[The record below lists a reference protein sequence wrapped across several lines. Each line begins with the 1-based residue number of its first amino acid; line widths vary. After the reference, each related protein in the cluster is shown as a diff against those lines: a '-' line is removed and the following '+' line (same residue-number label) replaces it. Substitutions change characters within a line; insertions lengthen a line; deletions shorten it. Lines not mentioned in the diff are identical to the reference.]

1 MTTEEAT
8 FLLLREL
15 RDIYSP
21 EEAGLITDWVMEAI
35 TGSRKAERM
44 IYKKQPLTAKEDQQ
58 VQQYL
63 KRLLQY
69 EPVQYILQEAWFY
82 GMKFHVNPHVLI
94 PRPET
99 EELAEWIIKDH
110 GSAGPLSLLDIG
122 TGSGCIAI
130 SLKKKIPA
138 ATVAA
143 CDISEEALAVAKENA
158 ASHKTAISFI
168 QLDFLDER
176 EWKKMDQYDIIVSNP
191 PYIPQSEARTMNANV
206 VKYEPATALFVPDN
220 NALLFY
226 EAIARFGQ
234 AHLKPGAYSYVEIHE
249 SLGQAAI
256 GLFLQYNY
264 TPLLKKDMQGKDR
277 MIRAVKAG

>member
-143 CDISEEALAVAKENA
+143 CDISEAALAVAKENA
-158 ASHKTAISFI
+158 ALHSAAISFI
-168 QLDFLDER
+168 QLDFLNEI
-176 EWKKMDQYDIIVSNP
+176 EWEKMEQYDIMVSNP
-191 PYIPQSEARTMNANV
+191 PYIPQAESHSMNANV
-206 VKYEPATALFVPDN
+206 VKYEPGTALFVPDD
-220 NALLFY
+220 NALIFY
-226 EAIARFGQ
+226 EVIARFGH
-234 AHLKPGAYSYVEIHE
+234 AHLKPGAYIYAEIHE

-256 GLFLQYNY
+256 DLFLQYNY

>member
-15 RDIYSP
+15 RYIYSP

-143 CDISEEALAVAKENA
+143 CDISEVALAVAKENA
-158 ASHKTAISFI
+158 ALHSAAISFI
-168 QLDFLDER
+168 QLDFLNEI
-176 EWKKMDQYDIIVSNP
+176 EWEKMEQYDIMVSNP
-191 PYIPQSEARTMNANV
+191 PYIPQAESHSMNANV
-206 VKYEPATALFVPDN
+206 VKYEPGTALFVPDD
-220 NALLFY
+220 NALIFY
-226 EAIARFGQ
+226 EAIARFGH
-234 AHLKPGAYSYVEIHE
+234 AHLKPGAYIYAEIHE

-256 GLFLQYNY
+256 DLFLQYNY